1 MWNCFRKRN
10 KGCGTL
16 RWLLEEPLIHG
27 GRLDISGVTAPALSR
42 ALISSRVMTLQELV
56 NIVGTDL
63 SRTEDLAARLGLR
76 SLRVVNQ
83 LLHRWRTV
91 LTSMERVQL
100 MDYQIT
106 ETNPAEEGSFPQLDI
121 APELDGSE
129 GPLLECWGVSL
140 QPLWKQ
146 VEGFKEAIYPIMQN
160 AADGVHLLCY
170 SQGGLICRGILSTLN
185 DHNVHSFISLS
196 SPQSGQY
203 GDTDYLKYFF
213 PDFVKS
219 NLYHLCYTAVGQ
231 RISICNYW
239 NDPHHRDMY
248 LNTSDYLA
256 LLNNETPHSE
266 STVWKQ
272 NFLRIKKLVLVG
284 GPDDG
289 VIMPWQSSQFGFYDD
304 NETVVEMKSQ
314 EVFLRDAFGLKSLHA
329 RGDLELC
336 SVAGVEHIYWHSN
349 ETLVTVYSVIMIIKV
364 QNMRMADWETAP
376 AVAETPEIKLFG
388 KWSTDDVQI
397 NDISL
402 QDYIAVKEKYA
413 KYLPHSGGR
422 YAAKRFR
429 KAQCPIVER
438 LTNSMMMHGRN
449 NGKKLM
455 TVRIVKHAFEIIHL
469 LTGENPLQV
478 LVNAIINSGPREDST
493 RIGRAGTVR
502 RQAVDVSP
510 LRRVNQ
516 AIWLLCTGAREAA
529 FRNIKTIAECL
540 ADELINAA
548 KGSSNSYAIKK
559 KDELER
565 VAKSNR

>member
-1 MWNCFRKRN
+1 M
-10 KGCGTL
+10 KGSHSAVSSPR
-16 RWLLEEPLIHG
+16 RWSSSSSSSGAAGLL
-27 GRLDISGVTAPALSR
+27 
-42 ALISSRVMTLQELV
+42 
-56 NIVGTDL
+56 
-63 SRTEDLAARLGLR
+63 
-76 SLRVVNQ
+76 
-83 LLHRWRTV
+83 
-91 LTSMERVQL
+91 
-100 MDYQIT
+100 Y
-106 ETNPAEEGSFPQLDI
+106 
-121 APELDGSE
+121 
-129 GPLLECWGVSL
+129 PLLGACLWAAVVAYKPVIIVHGLFDSSGDFINLQRFINESHPGTNVTVIDLFDRSASL
-140 QPLWKQ
+140 EPMWTQ
-146 VEGFKEAIYPIMQN
+146 VEGFKAAIYPIMQN
-160 AADGVHLLCY
+160 AADGVHFICY
-170 SQGGLICRGILSTLN
+170 SQGGLVCRGILSTLS
-185 DHNVHSFISLS
+185 DHNVQSFISLS
-196 SPQSGQY
+196 SPQAGQY
-203 GDTDYLKYFF
+203 GDTDYLKYLF
-213 PDFVKS
+213 PQFVKS
-219 NLYHLCYTAVGQ
+219 NLYHICYTAIGQ

-239 NDPHHRDMY
+239 NDPHHRDLY
-248 LNTSDYLA
+248 VNSSDYLA
-256 LLNNETPHSE
+256 LLNSE
-266 STVWKQ
+266 RANPNSTVT
-272 NFLRIKKLVLVG
+272 
-284 GPDDG
+284 
-289 VIMPWQSSQFGFYDD
+289 
-304 NETVVEMKSQ
+304 E
-314 EVFLRDAFGLKSLHA
+314 
-329 RGDLELC
+329 
-336 SVAGVEHIYWHSN
+336 
-349 ETLVTVYSVIMIIKV
+349 
-364 QNMRMADWETAP
+364 WETAP